1 MNRRIRV
8 PEVRVIGADN
18 NQLGVLPTHEALR
31 LAEEAGLDLV
41 EVSPKAM
48 PPVCRIMDYGKFKY
62 ENAKKNKQA
71 RKHQTVVVLKE
82 VKFRPK
88 TDEHDLDFKVR
99 AIRRFLEEGNK
110 AKLVIVFRGREIVHP
125 ETGQAVLQKVVQR
138 LADIAMVEQI
148 AMMEGRRMN
157 MVIGPKPH
165 RGTAPAPTPGGPPRP
180 ASAPVGAMPQRQ
192 VAPVQAR
199 PAAAPVQ
206 PVRPGGPQKA

>member
-1 MNRRIRV
+1 M
-8 PEVRVIGADN
+8 
-18 NQLGVLPTHEALR
+18 
-31 LAEEAGLDLV
+31 AEEAGLDLV

-88 TDEHDLDFKVR
+88 TDEPDLEFKVR

-125 ETGQAVLQKVVQR
+125 ETGQAVLQKVVSR

-165 RGTAPAPTPGGPPRP
+165 RGAAPSPGGIAPRPQAPAP
-180 ASAPVGAMPQRQ
+180 M
-192 VAPVQAR
+192 QAR
-199 PAAAPVQ
+199 PAAPQAPA
-206 PVRPGGPQKA
+206 RPAGPGPQKA